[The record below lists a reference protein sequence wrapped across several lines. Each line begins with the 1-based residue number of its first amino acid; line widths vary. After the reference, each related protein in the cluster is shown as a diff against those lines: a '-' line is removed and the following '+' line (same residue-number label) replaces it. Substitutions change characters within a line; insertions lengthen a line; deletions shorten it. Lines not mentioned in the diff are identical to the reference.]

1 MKLHA
6 HATPFN
12 VYPEAQL
19 AQIAALSEVQ
29 AVPVAAVPSV
39 HVQVFAVQ
47 ATPSTWNPVAQLAQI
62 AEAEVQGAPT
72 AAVPSVQVQVK
83 VA

>member
-1 MKLHA
+1 MISSNFALLSLLKSDIW
-6 HATPFN
+6 TYIEIGN
-12 VYPEAQL
+12 VELP
-19 AQIAALSEVQ
+19 
-29 AVPVAAVPSV
+29 
-39 HVQVFAVQ
+39 VQ